1 MQLYECTVRLNG
13 SMLNEVRK
21 INVTAAEIAVLRA
34 IHQQPEAGV
43 EAITQIKPGKQTDRS
58 DHEERERLENIY
70 GFALSRDERLRSLNN
85 ILGHP
90 SVPLPKTIPGVDSL
104 PPPKTGRRAKVEKV
118 EPEVSSE
125 DEEETIGEQEFA

>member
-58 DHEERERLENIY
+58 DHEERERLETIY
-70 GFALSRDERLRSLNN
+70 GAALAKNEHLRSLNT

-90 SVPLPKTIPGVDSL
+90 TVPLPKTIPGVDSL

-118 EPEVSSE
+118 ESEVSQDE
-125 DEEETIGEQEFA
+125 DETIAEGEFA